1 MATNLSVERAWRLPR
16 DFARLTVLIHVALF
30 VSSTLVQLVPMLIAS
45 ETVRSLYARPGTWI
59 PMLSHAAMAWL
70 LAAALAWSHARN
82 ALEERGA
89 ASLARILN
97 PGSRFALAYLVVQV
111 ANMFALGPM
120 LYRLQQLLFMP
131 GGSLQ
136 EPSDIHAMRSWTIL
150 IWPTIQLAVLVLG
163 VWCAAWFAL
172 RKGGRVVPA
181 VEAAVAAPDAAAT
194 ETATSPRLAVALLV
208 AAVFASLQTWSV
220 AVAGQWTDAVRLMN
234 DTALVLSWVVLPP
247 VAFALAFWGAWL
259 GTGAGLA
266 GARPFKAVAASVW
279 AFVQLQVICF
289 LGGLALLVL
298 AIGFPYRLG
307 NAVGL
312 IAFVAMFALLY
323 MALAVLLMRAALRGK
338 YCGYL

>member
-1 MATNLSVERAWRLPR
+1 MAAPSSSHERAQRLPR
-16 DFARLTVLIHVALF
+16 DFAWLTVLIHAALF

-45 ETVRSLYARPGTWI
+45 ETVRSLYARPGMWI

-89 ASLARILN
+89 GSLARILN

-111 ANMFALGPM
+111 VNIFALSPL

-136 EPSDIHAMRSWTIL
+136 EPSDIHAMRSWTVL

-181 VEAAVAAPDAAAT
+181 MAPPDAAANDAEIAIT
-194 ETATSPRLAVALLV
+194 TSPRRAVALLV

-220 AVAGQWTDAVRLMN
+220 VIASQWTDAVRLMN
-234 DTALVLSWVVLPP
+234 DTALVLGWVVLPP
-247 VAFALAFWGAWL
+247 VAFALAFFGGWL
-259 GTGAGLA
+259 GWGPVSRGPALSA
-266 GARPFKAVAASVW
+266 PWRRLSRPS
-279 AFVQLQVICF
+279 CSC
-289 LGGLALLVL
+289 
-298 AIGFPYRLG
+298 R
-307 NAVGL
+307 
-312 IAFVAMFALLY
+312 
-323 MALAVLLMRAALRGK
+323 
-338 YCGYL
+338 